1 MKAIRTIRSAAFFL
15 LSAVMLL
22 SLCSCGKTSISL
34 SDALPTSALTEGTDA
49 GYDFILSFTED
60 ETRAMSN
67 FMLRNRFLISGGTLW
82 GTDFSYKEVD
92 GWSYC
97 EPKICAMPFTFGS
110 SGAAFEDISVIA
122 EGVDTEFLVQSG
134 EYIYCLLT
142 ALNSGETSVA
152 RIYMPTHGF
161 EIIYSSP
168 CSTLQL
174 YKDRLYVLDGS
185 NHLISMDLNGGNITQ
200 IVSDRSIFYPYVI
213 ADDWLLFQDDSAGE
227 SLKLRYLPTGYEV
240 TVSEG
245 RVYEYVI
252 NGSVLY
258 YSKVEDTQSM
268 KGRLYSVNLNEFFK
282 GFNPDSPPESFSFY
296 AEASD
301 KNTGTRFSING
312 DHINGSNYKTYKI
325 KNWKMLDDR
334 QYEIGYLSACQYVSE
349 QYEIF
354 YNYEVEDLVHEI
366 CFYRTADGKSSYI
379 PRIQG

>member
-1 MKAIRTIRSAAFFL
+1 MRTIRPTAVIL
-15 LSAVMLL
+15 LTVMLL
-22 SLCSCGKTSISL
+22 FLCSCGKTSMKL

-49 GYDFILSFTED
+49 GYDFILNFSED

-67 FMLRNRFLISGGTLW
+67 YMLRNRFLITDGVLW
-82 GTDFSYKEVD
+82 GTDFSYKEID

-97 EPKICAMPFTFGS
+97 EPKICAMPFTFGN

-122 EGVDTEFLVQSG
+122 EGVDTEFLVRSG
-134 EYIYCLLT
+134 DYIYCLLT
-142 ALNSGETSVA
+142 ALNSAETSIA
-152 RIYMPTHGF
+152 RIYIPTHGF
-161 EIIYSSP
+161 EIIYPSP

-174 YKDRLYVLDGS
+174 FGDRLYVLDGES
-185 NHLISMDLNGGNITQ
+185 HLVSMDLNGGNIVQ
-200 IVSDRSIFYPYVI
+200 IVSDRSIYYPYMI

-258 YSKVEDTQSM
+258 YSKVEDSESM
-268 KGRLYSVNLNEFFK
+268 KGRLCNVNLNEFFK
-282 GFNPDSPPESFSFY
+282 GFNPDSPQDGFSFY
-296 AEASD
+296 VEQSD

-312 DHINGSNYKTYKI
+312 DHINGSNYKTYKL

-349 QYEIF
+349 QYEVF

-366 CFYRTADGKSSYI
+366 CFYRTADGKNSYI
-379 PRIQG
+379 PRIPG